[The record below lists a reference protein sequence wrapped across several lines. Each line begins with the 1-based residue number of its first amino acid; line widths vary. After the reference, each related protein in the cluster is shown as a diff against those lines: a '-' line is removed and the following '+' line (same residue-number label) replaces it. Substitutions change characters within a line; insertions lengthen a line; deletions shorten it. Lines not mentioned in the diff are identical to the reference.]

1 MLFRVLVSLHIPGGI
16 GLSDRVRKRTGRSR
30 ISKLLKLST
39 TGKLEKMRSQVE
51 VMMRHSPGP

>member
-16 GLSDRVRKRTGRSR
+16 GLSVRKRTGRSR

>member
-39 TGKLEKMRSQVE
+39 TGKLETRSQVE